1 MDLAPAESRETSA
14 GTAIPAKGQLGELAQ
29 AGVSTAFTM
38 RSGPERSPQEFL
50 GALQEF
56 LGALQEFMG
65 GLHEVIGGAQ
75 PRAETASVAPLPP
88 RRRVRFETCAR
99 TRCAQAGRE
108 LIAVLHE
115 PPEFAKRVGRFHGRP
130 DSQVCVLIREV
141 LVARQARQVRVAP
154 VG

>member
-29 AGVSTAFTM
+29 AGVSTAFAM
-38 RSGPERSPQEFL
+38 RSGPERSP
-50 GALQEF
+50 QEF